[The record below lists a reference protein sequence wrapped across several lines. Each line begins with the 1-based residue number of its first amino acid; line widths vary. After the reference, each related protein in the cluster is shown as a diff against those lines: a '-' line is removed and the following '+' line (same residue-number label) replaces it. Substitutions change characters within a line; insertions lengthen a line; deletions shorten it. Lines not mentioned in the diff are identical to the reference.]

1 MLTLCWLPQ
10 EVTEEPKKEEEE
22 TKEVVKC
29 EQCLVAGV
37 CVLITVAKLNCW
49 HHRVQI
55 S

>member
-1 MLTLCWLPQ
+1 MCWLLQ
-10 EVTEEPKKEEEE
+10 EVTADPKGEEEE

-49 HHRVQI
+49 CHRVQF
-55 S
+55 SSF